1 MLLRSVIVLRCC
13 LLLPLSLL
21 LLTVSG
27 HEGDTLVQL
36 VPKPLPALSPAV
48 QDQDLNVTLDET
60 PSQGEENTHPE
71 TQQGHVEQDIS
82 GQGSKKKRNWF
93 HGFLNDFVIDIMSKV
108 LLHCFPFNYR
118 YCIPVDCCQML
129 LFFIKIEKKN
139 HPNLST
145 DFCEYFK
152 KAFLET

>member
-1 MLLRSVIVLRCC
+1 MCFVVVYCYI
-13 LLLPLSLL
+13 LSLL

-71 TQQGHVEQDIS
+71 TQQGSAEQDIS
-82 GQGSKKKRNWF
+82 GQGSNKKEI
-93 HGFLNDFVIDIMSKV
+93 DFMV
-108 LLHCFPFNYR
+108 LFR
-118 YCIPVDCCQML
+118 V
-129 LFFIKIEKKN
+129 FIFE
-139 HPNLST
+139 
-145 DFCEYFK
+145 
-152 KAFLET
+152 